1 MWNSRVPKEC
11 VDRYPGEPWRC
22 FFGHRLYPSLQ
33 TPLFVVQYQYDEF
46 QVHIDGMT
54 GRAQN
59 EYEKMQY
66 IRTLSDKIR
75 LTLANVSA
83 VFAPSCMSH
92 IMLTKLDWHKTS
104 IRGMT
109 LPEAINCWEQNPVVS
124 NHHAVDRHNHHQH
137 HQHSTQF
144 SNQRPN
150 VYGLLNSKHYYNSMT
165 GNYHKISNNNNN
177 NNQPQTSGGGSS
189 EMTGSD
195 ELSQFYNTR
204 LDFQPQ
210 TPSMAGT
217 NRKARQS
224 DEARRILRA
233 SSNERAEQRDE
244 ERAKSNQTAA
254 VVGGLNENSIAAVQA
269 KNGHAATTNVT
280 VSGTTGSPHQQ
291 QQQQQ
296 QSGGHKLNKKRKKR
310 KRRKHHKHNQQ
321 QQHNNNNSQPT
332 AAETSTSRST
342 VYLNEGPRGRRRE
355 EENMPPPRRHHHVTG
370 GDELEWPDNG
380 SQPHQ
385 PQPVQHDEPK
395 CDYRLI
401 DDHSFLKRNYECPRL
416 YKTYMD

>member
-75 LTLANVSA
+75 LTLSNVSA

-109 LPEAINCWEQNPVVS
+109 LPEAINCWEQNPIVS
-124 NHHAVDRHNHHQH
+124 NHHVPETQRHAHQH
-137 HQHSTQF
+137 HHQF
-144 SNQRPN
+144 HDQRPN
-150 VYGLLNSKHYYNSMT
+150 VYSLLNSKHYYNSMI
-165 GNYHKISNNNNN
+165 GAASNYHKINN
-177 NNQPQTSGGGSS
+177 NNQAQPSS
-189 EMTGSD
+189 SAEMAASD

-210 TPSMAGT
+210 AATMSST

-233 SSNERAEQRDE
+233 SNAERDE
-244 ERAKSNQTAA
+244 ERAKSGSNNQT
-254 VVGGLNENSIAAVQA
+254 VVIGSGLNENSIPPVQL
-269 KNGHAATTNVT
+269 KNANETNVT
-280 VSGTTGSPHQQ
+280 LSSSTGSNH
-291 QQQQQ
+291 
-296 QSGGHKLNKKRKKR
+296 STHSNKMNKKRKKR

-321 QQHNNNNSQPT
+321 QNNAQNT
-332 AAETSTSRST
+332 GETSTSRST
-342 VYLNEGPRGRRRE
+342 VYLNEGPRSRRRE
-355 EENMPPPRRHHHVTG
+355 EDNISPRRHHHVTS
-370 GDELEWPDNG
+370 GDELEWPDTAGNR
-380 SQPHQ
+380 QQ
-385 PQPVQHDEPK
+385 PQLQHDEPK